1 MPFWFTIKELGR
13 RALERGQTL
22 LWRYWRRALRIRE
35 KLWFSEQTFHLVLAG
50 GVGVLGGL
58 VNLVFFVGTE
68 WVKYFFLRRGGDPVE
83 VAEMLGAIH
92 RLLMPALGGVVAG
105 LVLHWGQRL
114 IGPQGSTNLLEVVVA
129 GNGRLPFRSNLIK
142 SLSSLVSVG
151 TGASIGREGGITQ
164 LTATLASKWGQWR
177 RWPPYRLRLL
187 VGCGAASGIAA
198 AYNAPITGAVFA
210 AMIVLGNFSMSLFAP
225 LVFASVT
232 ATVVS
237 RSFFGIR
244 PWYVVPPMDFTSLMQ
259 LPWFVLLGVLAG
271 MMGALFLKMLRT
283 VEVRFAKL
291 PTPLYLR
298 LALGGLVVG
307 VIALA
312 FPGVWGNGY
321 VMTNRILDG
330 QFDRLAAPWV
340 FGELRGGNWALLAM
354 GGLLLGK
361 LLATVA
367 TVSSG
372 AVGGVFTP
380 TLFLGAGVGGVFG
393 QALHQLGVATEL
405 PLSTFALVGMGSVM
419 SATTRSPL
427 LAMILVFEISLNYS
441 LMPPLMLACVVS
453 ILMASR
459 VHKESVY
466 TEPLRLRGLDAA
478 LESDRTGV
486 ATERTVGD
494 LMRDPVPPIR
504 ENATLQEM
512 AQCFLKRSNNFLPVV
527 NAEQR
532 LLGMVSLHDLKPF
545 LHAGQE
551 LRAVIA
557 YDVLRPPPPC
567 VIPNQRLL
575 DALPVV
581 LASEQR
587 HIPVV
592 NTYAER
598 RLVGTLVRAE
608 VLGLVSEAIAQRRET
623 EA

>member
-1 MPFWFTIKELGR
+1 MPFWLTIKELSD

-22 LWRYWRRALRIRE
+22 LWRYWRRALRVRE
-35 KLWFSEQTFHLVLAG
+35 KLRLSEEALHLALAG
-50 GVGVLGGL
+50 AVGIIGGF
-58 VNLVFFVGTE
+58 VNLFFYLGTE
-68 WVKYFFLRRGGDPVE
+68 WVKYVFLRRGGDPVE
-83 VAEMLGAIH
+83 VAEMLGEAQ
-92 RLLMPALGGVVAG
+92 RALTPMLGGLFAG

-114 IGPQGSTNLLEVVVA
+114 VGPQGATNLLEVVVA

-142 SLSSLVSVG
+142 AMSSLVSIG

-164 LTATLASKWGQWR
+164 LTATLASKWGQLR

-244 PWYVVPPMDFTSLMQ
+244 PWYVVPPMDFTSLTQ
-259 LPWFVLLGVLAG
+259 LPWFLLLGVLAG
-271 MMGALFLKMLRT
+271 AMGALFLKMLRT
-283 VEVRFAKL
+283 AEAHFAKL
-291 PTPLYLR
+291 PTPIYVR

-307 VIALA
+307 LIALA

-321 VMTNRILDG
+321 VVTNRILHG
-330 QFDRLAAPWV
+330 QFDRLGAPWLHAGLG
-340 FGELRGGNWALLAM
+340 GEGWALLFL
-354 GGLLLGK
+354 GGLLLAK

-367 TVSSG
+367 TVGSG

-393 QALHQLGVATEL
+393 LALHLVGGAREL
-405 PLSTFALVGMGSVM
+405 PVSAFALVGMGSVM

-441 LMPPLMLACVVS
+441 LMPPLMLACAVS
-453 ILMASR
+453 ILVASR
-459 VHKESVY
+459 FHKESVY
-466 TEPLRLRGLDAA
+466 TEPLRLRGVDAA
-478 LESDRTGV
+478 LESDRTGA

-494 LMRDPVPPIR
+494 LMRDPVSPIR
-504 ENATLQEM
+504 ENATIQEM
-512 AQCFLKRSNNFLPVV
+512 AHCFLTRSNNFLPVV
-527 NAEQR
+527 DAQHR

-545 LHAGQE
+545 LNAGQE
-551 LRAVIA
+551 LQAVIA

-567 VIPNQRLL
+567 VTPNQRLL
-575 DALPVV
+575 DVLPAV

-592 NTYAER
+592 NTRTER
-598 RLVGTLVRAE
+598 RLVGALVRAE
-608 VLGLVSEAIAQRRET
+608 VLGLFSEAIAQRSES